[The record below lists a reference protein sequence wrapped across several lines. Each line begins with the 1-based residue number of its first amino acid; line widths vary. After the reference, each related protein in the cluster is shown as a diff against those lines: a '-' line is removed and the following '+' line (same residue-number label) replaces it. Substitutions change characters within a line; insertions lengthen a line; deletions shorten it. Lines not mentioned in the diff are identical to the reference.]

1 MFILDYESFSYAE
14 AEFCQALATTQLK
27 WEFRA
32 RLEDLEC
39 QSKALGYCSVF
50 NGKLLRVPV
59 QKNQLMGPKFKHIHL
74 TIVCPVALELGQKG
88 DGSINQAGGR
98 RISDF

>member
-1 MFILDYESFSYAE
+1 MQVFILDNESCSYAE

-39 QSKALGYCSVF
+39 QAKSWVTVLYSLGTY
-50 NGKLLRVPV
+50 
-59 QKNQLMGPKFKHIHL
+59 
-74 TIVCPVALELGQKG
+74 
-88 DGSINQAGGR
+88 
-98 RISDF
+98 